1 MKIQILFVS
10 AFFIFISIFA
20 YAEEFEHAIAV
31 DSSGSMAGFYNTGSI
46 RMLVVNLQKILGGAK
61 IYLFNDKGLELVK
74 RTDSLNSVNRDTRID
89 LAIKGFLENP
99 SSRPDAIWLITD
111 NVQDRTET
119 PYIDANTKEFYSILQ
134 QDEFVKIYIMPCFL
148 DFSGKIYLNRGGRQ
162 YSENYTGRKGLIIY
176 GMLLNEKF
184 RKQFDDIA
192 NRFTSTLTG
201 YESKIL
207 LSKPLDKETFDLKP
221 SDTPAGEEPA
231 NVRLNEKGIFYGKGF
246 KEGKKFQIKF
256 YIKLLSKFDDLIVSG
271 KVNASIVDDHFKSIV
286 LKDTSVKCD
295 INPQKVNIAP
305 GKTSEEIYKVTV
317 NVNKVKMRIDPVS
330 IIRAALSGKPGRIDG
345 KIKIEVKIPR
355 EGFRFTD
362 EILRHYN
369 TDDINDYKRIYG
381 MGSLINYMAVDVTS
395 IPIYYDIVLAVNYPY
410 WPMIFVILTV
420 IAFIAIIFIIY
431 RLLSSAKRE
440 KFAISVGGEEERII
454 SFSSPLSSY
463 NISSAGK
470 TYGTIKKSA
479 NGEINVKINKGFV
492 IDRTLQKKRL
502 NRDMDS
508 FTVSDQDGSNS
519 IDVHIRSL
527 QKDDKV
533 EKGGSDL
540 DDGFEA

>member
-1 MKIQILFVS
+1 MKRVLLFLIFFLSIYS
-10 AFFIFISIFA
+10 AI
-20 YAEEFEHAIAV
+20 YAEEFEHAIV
-31 DSSGSMAGFYNTGSI
+31 IDSSGSMAGFYNTGSI

-61 IYLFNDKGLELVK
+61 IYLFNDRGLELVK
-74 RTDSLNSVNRDTRID
+74 KTDSLNSVKRNTRID
-89 LAIKGFLENP
+89 LAIKGFIGN
-99 SSRPDAIWLITD
+99 SVSRPSAIWLITD

-119 PYIDANTKEFYSILQ
+119 PYIDASTKDFYSILQ
-134 QDEFVKIYIMPCFL
+134 QDTFARIYIMPCFL
-148 DFSGKIYLNRGGRQ
+148 DFSGKIYLNREGRQ

-176 GMLLNEKF
+176 GILLDEKF
-184 RKQFDDIA
+184 RKQFDDLA

-221 SDTPAGEEPA
+221 AETPAGEEPA
-231 NVRLNEKGIFYGKGF
+231 NIRLTEKGIFYGKGF

-256 YIKLLSKFDDLIVSG
+256 YIKLLSKFNDLIVSG
-271 KVNASIVDDHFKSIV
+271 KVNASIVDDHFKSTGF
-286 LKDTSVKCD
+286 KDTPVKCS

-305 GKTSEEIYKVTV
+305 GKTSEEIYKVTISLD
-317 NVNKVKMRIDPVS
+317 KVKMRIDPAS

-345 KIKIEVKIPR
+345 KIKIEVQVPR

-362 EILRHYN
+362 DVLRHYN

-395 IPIYYDIVLAVNYPY
+395 IPIYYDIILAVNYPY
-410 WPMIFVILTV
+410 WPLVVVILIA
-420 IAFIAIIFIIY
+420 IAFIGIIFIIY
-431 RLLSSAKRE
+431 YLISSVKHE
-440 KFAISVGGEEERII
+440 KFAISVGSEERII

-463 NISSAGK
+463 NISSSGRF
-470 TYGTIKKSA
+470 YGTIKKRA
-479 NGEINVKINKGFV
+479 NGEINVKANKGFI
-492 IDRTLQKKRL
+492 IDNALKKKRL

-508 FTVSDQDGSNS
+508 FTISDQDGLNS

-527 QKDDKV
+527 QKDYKI
-533 EKGGSDL
+533 EKRGSDL
-540 DDGFEA
+540 DDGFDV